1 MTEIK
6 AARLP
11 RAKTASMITTE
22 IDRGLVERHSA
33 PVPRYTSYPTAPH
46 FHDGIDAETYGAWLS
61 ESPEDASLSLY
72 LHIPFCDRLCW
83 FCACHTR
90 QVLRY
95 GPISAYLEALH
106 AEIDTLG
113 GLLGERRV
121 KAVHLGGGSPTMLRA
136 EDIDRLGAALRRA
149 FKFADDR
156 EISLEVDPNDITSEK
171 LDAWGRFGVTR
182 ASFGVQDFDETVQ
195 RVINRQQSF
204 AATGD
209 AVAGFRARGVGSV
222 NLDVLYGL
230 PHQTLDTLAATLDQV
245 ISLRPDRVALF
256 GYAHV
261 PWMKKHQRLID
272 DTRLPDGHERFA
284 QARLGAAMLEEA
296 GYVAIGLD
304 HFALPEDGMARALA
318 AGSLRRNFQ
327 GYTTDGA
334 DMLIG
339 LGASSIGRLPQGYV
353 QNIVATAEYSCAA
366 LAGRLP
372 VARGYMLDEA
382 DKATAWLIE
391 QIMCGFGFS
400 AAGLRR
406 RFPGQA
412 SPLLAEAVRVAQN
425 DPDHL
430 VSWDGD
436 DFRVT
441 ERGRPFVRAI
451 AARFDAFLRRDE
463 QRHSIAV

>member
-1 MTEIK
+1 MNRK
-6 AARLP
+6 
-11 RAKTASMITTE
+11 E
-22 IDRGLVERHSA
+22 IDRDLIERHSA

-46 FHDGIDAETYGAWLS
+46 FHAGVGAQTYASWLS
-61 ESPEDASLSLY
+61 ESPADASLSLY

-83 FCACHTR
+83 FCACHTK

-95 GPISAYLEALH
+95 DPISAYLEALQ
-106 AEIDTLG
+106 AEIATVG
-113 GLLGERRV
+113 ALLDGRKV

-136 EDIDRLGAALRRA
+136 DDVDRLAAALRQGFA
-149 FKFADDR
+149 FAGDC
-156 EISLEVDPNDITSEK
+156 EISLEVDPNDISEDK
-171 LDAWGRFGVTR
+171 LDAWARFGVTR

-195 RVINRQQSF
+195 RVINRLQSF
-204 AATGD
+204 ADTAE
-209 AVAGFRARGVGSV
+209 AVAGFRARGVDSV

-230 PHQTLDTLAATLDQV
+230 PHQTIETLAATVEQV

-272 DTRLPDGHERFA
+272 ETQLPDGYARFA
-284 QARLGAAMLEEA
+284 QARLGASMLEDA
-296 GYVAIGLD
+296 GYVAVGLD
-304 HFALPEDGMARALA
+304 HFALPEDSMAQALA
-318 AGSLRRNFQ
+318 DGSLHRNFQ

-353 QNIVATAEYSCAA
+353 QNVAATAEYSRVA
-366 LAGRLP
+366 LAGQLP
-372 VARGYMLDEA
+372 VTRGYALD
-382 DKATAWLIE
+382 DSDRATAWLIE

-400 AAGLRR
+400 AAKLRR

-412 SPLLAEAVRVAQN
+412 SHLLAQATGIAQN
-425 DPDHL
+425 DLDRF
-430 VSWDGD
+430 VSWDGE

-441 ERGRPFVRAI
+441 QRGRPFVRAV
-451 AARFDAFLRRDE
+451 ASRFDAFLKRDA